1 LKLIEICNLGE
12 IKYYFSSLYDIWCK

>member
-12 IKYYFSSLYDIWCK
+12 IKYYFSGLYDIWCK